1 MDNKDTPNNTSWLA
15 LLRKK
20 VRKKFK
26 RNRQKLSNYHEVS
39 QEPEIVQE
47 EIEIPENSLAT
58 SSSTNGFSTQD
69 CAMMKKELI
78 KVAWYWPGLS
88 RLDAQKLLS
97 SSQNGS
103 FVSFNLILL
112 PASYL

>member
-1 MDNKDTPNNTSWLA
+1 MDKDTPHNSSWLA

-20 VRKKFK
+20 IHKKFK
-26 RNRQKLSNYHEVS
+26 RNRQKLNNLQEVEEILA
-39 QEPEIVQE
+39 QEIQEIEPES
-47 EIEIPENSLAT
+47 SLAT

-69 CAMMKKELI
+69 SAMMKKELL

-97 SSQNGS
+97 NSQNGS
-103 FVSFNLILL
+103 FVSF
-112 PASYL
+112 SD